1 MVEIRKND
9 SHGKSHR
16 LENVC
21 LKYSNIFTEIDGNKK
36 IARTT
41 DS

>member
-9 SHGKSHR
+9 SYGKSRR

-21 LKYSNIFTEIDGNKK
+21 LKYSNIFTEIDDSSE
-36 IARTT
+36 IARTS